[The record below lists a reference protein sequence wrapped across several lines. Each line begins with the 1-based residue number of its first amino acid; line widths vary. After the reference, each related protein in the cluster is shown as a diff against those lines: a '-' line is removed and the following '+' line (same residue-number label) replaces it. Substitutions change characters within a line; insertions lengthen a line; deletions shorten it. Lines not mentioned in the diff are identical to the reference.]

1 MGTLTR
7 DPDYV
12 YKNLAFTEDGGV
24 VCKQPCKIHIP
35 QRYLDRH
42 LASITMDTYI
52 VGIFGLMMG
61 DHYAVMFV
69 DAMVEINPSNT
80 ETIKIGDTEYLEFSF
95 DKGTRFIETLDLIMN
110 DTLTYYIY
118 NEFVAA
124 GKIPWYITYLDFPYI
139 FESAKHHAGINLG
152 NPRVLE
158 FLISTIA
165 RNPENMKELYRHVL
179 KNAEMVLVKPPAYV
193 PFRSVIWNT
202 SNTVS
207 KLIGGYFSDSISS
220 ALVNHSDKV
229 ERIESLLRA

>member
-1 MGTLTR
+1 MNDLTR

-12 YKNLAFTEDGGV
+12 YKNFAFTEDGGV
-24 VCKQPCKIHIP
+24 VCKKPCKIQIP

-52 VGIFGLMMG
+52 VGIFAIIM
-61 DHYAVMFV
+61 DNKYAVMFV

-80 ETIKIGDTEYLEFSF
+80 DTVKVGDTEYLEFSF
-95 DKGTRFIETLDLIMN
+95 DAGTRFIETLDLIMN
-110 DTLTYYIY
+110 DTLAYYIY

-124 GKIPWYITYLDFPYI
+124 GKIPWYITYTDLPYI

-158 FLISTIA
+158 FLLTTIA
-165 RNPENMKELYRHVL
+165 RDPEDMKTLYRHIFKDL
-179 KNAEMVLVKPPAYV
+179 KMVHVKPPAYV

-220 ALVNHSDKV
+220 ALVNPSDKV
-229 ERIESLLRA
+229 ERIEALLRS